1 MSSFFAYLS
10 RMKLIRRWGLM
21 RNTQPENIQEHSLQ
35 VAVVAHALALLRNAY
50 HGGDVDAERVM
61 ALAAF
66 HEAAEVFTGDLP
78 TPIKYFNKEMK
89 KTYDDIERQAKEKLC
104 AMLPEPLRESYRSL
118 LFAEPQEA
126 ELWQLVKAADK
137 LCAWLKCVE
146 EDKAG
151 NAEFRKAEKSIRA
164 ELEAL
169 PLPEVRTFL
178 ELFGESFALS
188 LDEMG

>member
-89 KTYDDIERQAKEKLC
+89 KTYDEIERQAKEKLC
-104 AMLPEPLRESYRSL
+104 AMLPETLRESYRSL

-151 NAEFRKAEKSIRA
+151 NAEFRKAEKSIRV

-169 PLPEVRTFL
+169 PVPEVTTFL
-178 ELFGESFALS
+178 KLFGESFALS